1 MLVGNKTDIRM
12 DRCAIFHLYERN
24 LKPIN
29 MEDGLAMARKIS
41 AYAYLECSAK
51 QNDGVKEVFDMAF
64 RAIFPVNQEKGKS
77 LAV

>member
-1 MLVGNKTDIRM
+1 
-12 DRCAIFHLYERN
+12 
-24 LKPIN
+24 
-29 MEDGLAMARKIS
+29 MARKIS